1 MKKYINP
8 TIEVILVEAMQALCD
23 QSVQQLDN
31 PNHAPARK
39 EVF

>member
-8 TIEVILVEAMQALCD
+8 TIEVMLVEAMQALCA
-23 QSVQQLDN
+23 SVQQPTN
-31 PNHAPARK
+31 PNHAPASK